1 VPVRHGPSCDRIKA
15 VTVLEKINA
24 KLPIIAHEDLVES
37 DCCGCVIVEANGP
50 DRMKLVCNECRMV
63 FMTTYST
70 LLLEFIALISASA
83 LKAKVARDA

>member
-1 VPVRHGPSCDRIKA
+1 

-50 DRMKLVCNECRMV
+50 DRMKLVCDECRMV

-70 LLLEFIALISASA
+70 LLLEFIALIPASA